1 MTTTLENQQLSFGI
15 TGRVTAAVGIESH
28 SEKPPEPV
36 PPAAAQLKEG
46 WYNTEKYGYVF
57 ISPGGVCWVVQR
69 IGEKL
74 ESVAVKITKD
84 DIIQKPSAERVKN
97 ARRLAVW
104 RNKSRVSVTKQPI
117 LTAGAVSVANG
128 EVLT

>member
-36 PPAAAQLKEG
+36 PQAAPKLKEG
-46 WYNTEKYGYVF
+46 WVNTEKYGDVF

-74 ESVAVKITKD
+74 ESVAVKLSQS
-84 DIIQKPSAERVKN
+84 DIIEKSAIERRHVAILRQAK
-97 ARRLAVW
+97 RSMTKV
-104 RNKSRVSVTKQPI
+104 SRTKTPI